1 MAMAMEG
8 PRSGLAL
15 IISNF
20 IFFLLS
26 GSARTGTAS
35 NATIGINYGQIADNL
50 PSPQRVAGL
59 LRSINIIKKVK
70 LYDANREVLEAFANT
85 GIEFV
90 VGLSNEYVGNMT
102 DQAAA
107 VDWVKE
113 NVQGYLPGTN
123 ITCIAVGNE
132 VFTSNNTLWMS
143 NLVPAMQNIHSAL
156 VSLGLQDSVNVT
168 TAHSSFVLAT
178 SYPPSAGAF
187 KPELTAFLRPLLD
200 FLSQTTS
207 PFLINAYPYF
217 AYKDNAD
224 QIPLDYV
231 LFQPNAG
238 TVDPGTNLHYSNMF
252 HAQIDAVYS
261 ALSALGYSAME
272 IKVSETGWPSKGD
285 SDEVGATPENARIYN
300 GNLLQLLAQNQGTP
314 MRPSVRLESYV
325 FALFNEDQ
333 KPGKTSERNYGLFKS
348 DGSPAYD
355 VGLHG
360 SLSGASANPILYSKV
375 VVSSLCSL
383 FLLFFLGL

>member
-1 MAMAMEG
+1 MEMEG
-8 PRSGLAL
+8 PKSILA
-15 IISNF
+15 IIVL
-20 IFFLLS
+20 FFCLLS
-26 GSARTGTAS
+26 GRAGTGIILGTAS
-35 NATIGINYGQIADNL
+35 NATIGINYGQLGDNL
-50 PSPQRVAGL
+50 PSPQRVARL

-107 VDWVKE
+107 VEWVKE

-132 VFTSNNTLWMS
+132 VFTNDTVLMA

-156 VSLGLQDSVNVT
+156 VSLGLQGSVNVT
-168 TAHSSFVLAT
+168 TAHSSRVLST

-200 FLSQTTS
+200 FLSQTSS

-217 AYKDNAD
+217 AYKDDPDN
-224 QIPLDYV
+224 IPLDYV

-238 TVDPGTNLHYSNMF
+238 MVDAATNLHYGNML
-252 HAQIDAVYS
+252 HAQIDSVYS
-261 ALSALGYSAME
+261 ALSALGYPALE
-272 IKVSETGWPSKGD
+272 VKVSETGWPSKGD

-300 GNLLQLLAQNQGTP
+300 SNLLQLLAQNQGTP
-314 MRPSVRLESYV
+314 MRPSLRLETYV
-325 FALFNEDQ
+325 FALFNEDR
-333 KPGKTSERNYGLFKS
+333 KPGQTSERNYGLFKS

-360 SLSGASANPILYSKV
+360 SLSGGSSNTNSYNKV
-375 VVSSLCSL
+375 VVSSLCSF
-383 FLLFFLGL
+383 FLLFFL

>member
-1 MAMAMEG
+1 LEMEE
-8 PRSGLAL
+8 PKSILA
-15 IISNF
+15 IIVL
-20 IFFLLS
+20 FFCLLS
-26 GSARTGTAS
+26 GRAGTGIILGTAS
-35 NATIGINYGQIADNL
+35 NATIGINYGQLGDNL
-50 PSPQRVAGL
+50 PSPQRVARL

-107 VDWVKE
+107 VEWVKE

-132 VFTSNNTLWMS
+132 VFTNDTVLMA
-143 NLVPAMQNIHSAL
+143 NLVPAMHNIHSAL
-156 VSLGLQDSVNVT
+156 VSLGLQGSVNVT
-168 TAHSSFVLAT
+168 TAHSSGVLST

-187 KPELTAFLRPLLD
+187 KPELTALLRPLLD
-200 FLSQTTS
+200 FLSQTSS

-217 AYKDNAD
+217 AYKADPDN
-224 QIPLDYV
+224 IPLDYV

-238 TVDPGTNLHYSNMF
+238 MVDAATNLHYGNML
-252 HAQIDAVYS
+252 HAQIDSVYS
-261 ALSALGYSAME
+261 ALSALGYPALE
-272 IKVSETGWPSKGD
+272 VKVSETGWPSKGD

-300 GNLLQLLAQNQGTP
+300 SNLLQLLAQNQGTP
-314 MRPSVRLESYV
+314 MRPSLRLETYV
-325 FALFNEDQ
+325 FALFNEDR
-333 KPGKTSERNYGLFKS
+333 KPGQTSERNYGLFKS

-360 SLSGASANPILYSKV
+360 SLSGGSSNTNSYNKV
-375 VVSSLCSL
+375 VVSSLCSF
-383 FLLFFLGL
+383 FLLFFL

>member
-1 MAMAMEG
+1 MEMEG
-8 PRSGLAL
+8 PKSILA
-15 IISNF
+15 II
-20 IFFLLS
+20 ILFFCLLS
-26 GSARTGTAS
+26 GRAGTGIILGTAS
-35 NATIGINYGQIADNL
+35 NATIGINYGQLGDNL
-50 PSPQRVAGL
+50 PSPQRVARL

-70 LYDANREVLEAFANT
+70 LYDANREVLEAFANS

-107 VDWVKE
+107 VEWVKE

-132 VFTSNNTLWMS
+132 VFTNDTVLMG

-156 VSLGLQDSVNVT
+156 VSLGLQGSVNVT
-168 TAHSSFVLAT
+168 TAHSSSVLST

-200 FLSQTTS
+200 FLSQTSS

-217 AYKDNAD
+217 AYKDDPDN
-224 QIPLDYV
+224 IPLDYV

-238 TVDPGTNLHYSNMF
+238 MVDAATNLHYGNML
-252 HAQIDAVYS
+252 HAQIDSVYS
-261 ALSALGYSAME
+261 ALSALGYPALE
-272 IKVSETGWPSKGD
+272 VKVSETGWPSKGD

-300 GNLLQLLAQNQGTP
+300 SNLLQLLAQNQGTP
-314 MRPSVRLESYV
+314 MRPSLRLETYV
-325 FALFNEDQ
+325 FALFNEDR
-333 KPGKTSERNYGLFKS
+333 KPGQTSERNYGLFKS

-360 SLSGASANPILYSKV
+360 SLSGGSSNTNSYNKV
-375 VVSSLCSL
+375 VVSSLCSF
-383 FLLFFLGL
+383 FLLFFL

>member
-1 MAMAMEG
+1 MEMEG
-8 PRSGLAL
+8 PKSILA
-15 IISNF
+15 II
-20 IFFLLS
+20 ILFFCLLS
-26 GSARTGTAS
+26 GRAGTGIILGTAS
-35 NATIGINYGQIADNL
+35 NATIGINYGQLGDNL
-50 PSPQRVAGL
+50 PSPQRVARL

-70 LYDANREVLEAFANT
+70 LYDANREVLEAFANS

-107 VDWVKE
+107 VEWVKE

-132 VFTSNNTLWMS
+132 VFTNDTVLMG

-156 VSLGLQDSVNVT
+156 VSLGLQGSVNVT
-168 TAHSSFVLAT
+168 TAHSSSVLST

-200 FLSQTTS
+200 FLSQTSS

-217 AYKDNAD
+217 AYKDDPDN
-224 QIPLDYV
+224 IPLDYV

-238 TVDPGTNLHYSNMF
+238 MVDAATNLHYGNML
-252 HAQIDAVYS
+252 HAQIDSVYS
-261 ALSALGYSAME
+261 ALSALGYPALE
-272 IKVSETGWPSKGD
+272 VKVSETGWPSKGD

-300 GNLLQLLAQNQGTP
+300 SNLLQLLAQNQGTP
-314 MRPSVRLESYV
+314 MRPSFRLETYV
-325 FALFNEDQ
+325 FALFNEDR
-333 KPGKTSERNYGLFKS
+333 KPGQTSERNYGLFKS

-360 SLSGASANPILYSKV
+360 SLSGGSSNTNSYNKV
-375 VVSSLCSL
+375 VVSSLCSF
-383 FLLFFLGL
+383 FLLFFL

>member
-1 MAMAMEG
+1 MEMEG
-8 PRSGLAL
+8 PKSILA
-15 IISNF
+15 IIVL
-20 IFFLLS
+20 FFCLLS
-26 GSARTGTAS
+26 GRAGTGIILGTAS
-35 NATIGINYGQIADNL
+35 NATIGINYGQLGDNL
-50 PSPQRVAGL
+50 PSPQRVARL

-70 LYDANREVLEAFANT
+70 LYDANREVLEAFANS

-107 VDWVKE
+107 VEWVKE

-132 VFTSNNTLWMS
+132 VFTNDTVLMA

-156 VSLGLQDSVNVT
+156 VSLGLQGSVNVT
-168 TAHSSFVLAT
+168 TAHSSRVLST

-200 FLSQTTS
+200 FLSQTSS

-217 AYKDNAD
+217 AYKDDPDN
-224 QIPLDYV
+224 IPLDYV

-238 TVDPGTNLHYSNMF
+238 MVDAATNLHYGNML
-252 HAQIDAVYS
+252 HAQIDSVYS
-261 ALSALGYSAME
+261 ALSALGYPALE
-272 IKVSETGWPSKGD
+272 VKVSETGWPSKGD

-300 GNLLQLLAQNQGTP
+300 SNLLQLLAQNQGTP
-314 MRPSVRLESYV
+314 MRPSLRLETYV
-325 FALFNEDQ
+325 FALFNEDR
-333 KPGKTSERNYGLFKS
+333 KPGQTSERNYGLFKS

-360 SLSGASANPILYSKV
+360 SLSGGSSNTNSYNKV
-375 VVSSLCSL
+375 VVSSLCSF
-383 FLLFFLGL
+383 FLLFFL

>member
-1 MAMAMEG
+1 MEMEG
-8 PRSGLAL
+8 PKSILA
-15 IISNF
+15 II
-20 IFFLLS
+20 ILFFCLLS
-26 GSARTGTAS
+26 GRAGTGIILGTAS
-35 NATIGINYGQIADNL
+35 NATIGINYGQLGDNL
-50 PSPQRVAGL
+50 PSPQRVARL

-70 LYDANREVLEAFANT
+70 LYDANREVLEAFANS

-107 VDWVKE
+107 VEWVKE

-132 VFTSNNTLWMS
+132 VFTNDTVLMG

-156 VSLGLQDSVNVT
+156 VSLGLQGSVNVT
-168 TAHSSFVLAT
+168 TAHSSSVLST

-200 FLSQTTS
+200 FLSQTS
-207 PFLINAYPYF
+207 SSFLINAYPYF
-217 AYKDNAD
+217 AYKDDPDN
-224 QIPLDYV
+224 IPLDYV

-238 TVDPGTNLHYSNMF
+238 MVDAATNLHYGNML
-252 HAQIDAVYS
+252 HAQIDSVYS
-261 ALSALGYSAME
+261 ALSALGYPALE
-272 IKVSETGWPSKGD
+272 VKVSETGWPSKGD

-300 GNLLQLLAQNQGTP
+300 SNLLQLLAQNQGTP
-314 MRPSVRLESYV
+314 MRPSLRLETYV
-325 FALFNEDQ
+325 FALFNEDR
-333 KPGKTSERNYGLFKS
+333 KPGQTSERNYGLFKS

-360 SLSGASANPILYSKV
+360 SLSGGSSNTNSYNKV
-375 VVSSLCSL
+375 VVSSLCSF
-383 FLLFFLGL
+383 FLLFFL